1 MTPHD
6 NYGKEVNMKIE
17 AEEFKTQRTRSKQ
30 NIIIQAKLVKVKVPL
45 NIILN
50 IQTADQS
57 REHGRRQS
65 AEENISKTPT
75 I

>member
-1 MTPHD
+1 
-6 NYGKEVNMKIE
+6 MKIE
-17 AEEFKTQRTRSKQ
+17 AEEFKTQRTRIKQ
-30 NIIIQAKLVKVKVPL
+30 NIIIQAKLVPL
-45 NIILN
+45 NVILN